1 MRVHRVLLGT
11 FWLALSAAG
20 LTGCNTGKGVTDPAV
35 QFANLRVA
43 NFIPDASG
51 PLNVT
56 LDGGNFASGIN
67 FETVT
72 QYAQISSGTRAIQVS
87 VAGSANNI
95 LSGSFVFTGITNY
108 TLIPYG
114 SVEEPTSLL
123 VNDTVVDPGAGFFSV
138 RVVNVAI
145 GTTSVDVYVTPPGA
159 DLNAAA
165 PNVAGVAVGGISTF
179 VNLPVGN
186 YEIQIARGGTKEIIY
201 DSQSQTFAEHTQ
213 VETVVYTLASSK
225 LVGMTLLNFDSSG
238 TSVTKPNL
246 LSQFKV
252 VNGSS
257 VPSPLNILVN
267 QNLLLSNIPFG
278 GASSYQETPAGSP
291 SIAVE
296 TMATPGAALL
306 TIMPNLGPGTDS
318 SILLT
323 GPAGALKALV
333 LSDNNLPPVPSRA
346 RVRFVNGTNDI
357 SALDV
362 FVNFSKL
369 ISGLAMNS
377 ASTGLEFDA
386 DPNAGTNYEFDFNVA
401 GISQP
406 SLKLPAVTLFGGR
419 VYSIYVVGSQATLA
433 GIVTEDN

>member
-1 MRVHRVLLGT
+1 MRMHRVLLGT

-56 LDGGNFASGIN
+56 LDAGNFASGIN

-72 QYAQISSGTRAIQVS
+72 QYAQISSGTQAIQVS

-138 RVVNVAI
+138 RVVNVAV
-145 GTTSVDVYVTPPGA
+145 GATLVDVYVTPPGA

-165 PNVAGVAVGGISTF
+165 PNVGSVAVGGISAF

-186 YEIQIARGGTKEIIY
+186 YEIRIARGGTKEIIY
-201 DSQSQTFAEHTQ
+201 DSQPQTFAQDTE

-225 LVGMTLLNFDSSG
+225 LVGMTLLNLDSSG

-278 GASSYQETPAGSP
+278 GGSSYQETLAGSP

-296 TMATPGAALL
+296 TTATPGAALL
-306 TIMPNLGPGTDS
+306 TITPNLGPGTDS

-323 GPAGALKALV
+323 GPAGALRALV

-346 RVRFVNGTNDI
+346 RVRLVNGTNDI

-362 FVNFSKL
+362 FVNFSKV

-386 DPNAGTNYEFDFNVA
+386 DPDAGTNYEFDFNVA

-419 VYSIYVVGSQATLA
+419 VYSIYVVGSLPTLS